1 MRITPVSNIN
11 TYNANR
17 KSQSPTFTAHPDFY
31 KFNST
36 QSSYFRRGVVALPNP
51 KFVEIER
58 TFQMIFSEK
67 PNEIKN
73 MLIIGIGNSQET
85 FSYLATIKSILK
97 NRPLNKNLDLY
108 TVDLQSKPDNKK
120 IRLDA
125 FYDAFYDY
133 DTKPKFAAD
142 SFITDRK
149 FPKETPTDID
159 PVLTLIKKYLKTP
172 KEKEVLNYRVNDE
185 ILDFVKTAYND
196 PSKSKWDSR
205 IQDVITTYPDDKFY
219 ITSANN
225 ILPYITPDGDILNT
239 LKHIK
244 RTLKPYGYFITEPY
258 KQPEFIKK
266 SKILDD
272 MKEIF
277 DGIYQKII

>member
-11 TYNANR
+11 TYNTNR

-51 KFVEIER
+51 KFVEIQR

-85 FSYLATIKSILK
+85 FSYLAAIKSILK

-108 TVDLQSKPDNKK
+108 TVDLQSKPDDKK

-142 SFITDRK
+142 SFIKDRK
-149 FPKETPTDID
+149 FPKETPTGID
-159 PVLTLIKKYLKTP
+159 PVLTLLKKYFKTQ

-185 ILDFVKTAYND
+185 ILDFVKTAYNN

-205 IQDVITTYPDDKFY
+205 IQDVITTYPDDKFH

-244 RTLKPYGYFITEPY
+244 RTLKPGGYFITEPY
-258 KQPEFIKK
+258 KQPEFIRK